1 MKINVLKTKRIA
13 VEIYTHDSKDTGNRK
28 KSVIKNQKQKKK
40 SFCPLNPGK
49 PKTFDN
55 LDFFDSTGWFNQS
68 TGI

>member
-1 MKINVLKTKRIA
+1 MSGA
-13 VEIYTHDSKDTGNRK
+13 EIIKNKCIKDKKNSSGNILPYSKDTGNRK

-55 LDFFDSTGWFNQS
+55 LDF
-68 TGI
+68 

>member
-13 VEIYTHDSKDTGNRK
+13 VEIYTHHSKDTGNRK

-55 LDFFDSTGWFNQS
+55 LDFLTAQDGSTN
-68 TGI
+68 